1 MSWRPSAPGSQL
13 RKWSNDRFS
22 IISTTTCSTPS
33 EPCGASAGAALAAV
47 WDKNSEPVIA
57 TPVVDAAINCKK
69 TRRVSMQLSMNSN
82 GHDRQANHHDG
93 RVKPG

>member
-22 IISTTTCSTPS
+22 IISTTTCSTPP
-33 EPCGASAGAALAAV
+33 EPSGASAGAALAAV
-47 WDKNSEPVIA
+47 WDKNSGPVIA

-82 GHDRQANHHDG
+82 GHGRQTHRHDG